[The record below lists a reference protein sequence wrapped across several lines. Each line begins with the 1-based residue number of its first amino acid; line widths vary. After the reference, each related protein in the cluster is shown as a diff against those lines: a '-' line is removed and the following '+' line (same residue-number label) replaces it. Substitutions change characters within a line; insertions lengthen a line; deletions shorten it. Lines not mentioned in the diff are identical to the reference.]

1 MNILFILQYYKI
13 GGVQTVTHVLAN
25 KFVQEGHNCNVLTL
39 TPSKGEEIYPIL
51 NKKIGV
57 SVIDT
62 HILSP
67 KETIIQLRNF
77 LIDKSVDVIINQ
89 SGHLYRTTALIKNAS
104 KDLKIKII
112 SVLHNT
118 PSFGLNFRYKHN
130 ITGKLEYYK
139 NIIRLAYFYRKVYK
153 DSDLYILLSDSFIS
167 EFENISRLKNLK
179 KIRVIS
185 NPITIDNEDFV
196 YNFERKEK
204 QIIFVGRLEY
214 TQKRIERILNVWSK
228 IQSEY
233 KDWTLTIV
241 GDGPDMLRLKKI
253 TANNNIQSV
262 EFVGFQN
269 PKDFYKK
276 ASILLLTSDYEGF
289 PLTVTESMSFGVIPV
304 VYGSY
309 SAVYDIITDGY
320 SGIISKPNN
329 GFDEEDFV
337 NKLKTLLS
345 SESKR
350 KEFSQN
356 ALNDSRKYSL
366 NNICEKWR
374 KIL

>member
-39 TPSKGEEIYPIL
+39 TPSKDEKIYPIL
-51 NKKIGV
+51 NQKIGV

-67 KETIIQLRNF
+67 KETIIKLRNF
-77 LIDKSVDVIINQ
+77 LIDESVDVIINQ
-89 SGHLYRTTALIKNAS
+89 SGHLYKTTALIKNAS
-104 KDLKIKII
+104 KNLKIKII

-118 PSFGLNFRYKHN
+118 PSFGLKFRYKHN
-130 ITGKLEYYK
+130 ITDKLEYYK

-153 DSDLYILLSDSFIS
+153 NSDLFILLSESFIS
-167 EFENISRLKNLK
+167 EFKNISRLKNLK

-196 YNFERKEK
+196 YNFKRKEK

-214 TQKRIERILNVWSK
+214 TQKRIERILNVWSR

-233 KDWTLTIV
+233 KDWELTIV
-241 GDGPDMLRLKKI
+241 GDGPDMPRLKSI
-253 TANNNIQSV
+253 TENNNIQSV

-350 KEFSQN
+350 REFSQN

-366 NNICEKWR
+366 NNICEKWK

>member
-25 KFVQEGHNCNVLTL
+25 KFVQEGHNCNVLSL
-39 TPSKGEEIYPIL
+39 TPLKGEKIYPIL
-51 NKKIGV
+51 KEKVGV

-62 HILSP
+62 HILNQ
-67 KETIIQLRNF
+67 KETITQLRDF
-77 LIDKSVDVIINQ
+77 LIDKNISIIINQ
-89 SGHLYRTTALIKNAS
+89 SGHLHKTIALIKKGS
-104 KDLKIKII
+104 KGLNIKII

-118 PSFGLNFRYKHN
+118 PSFGLKFRYKHN
-130 ITGKLEYYK
+130 ITDRLEYYM
-139 NIIRLAYFYRKVYK
+139 NILKLAYSYRKVYK
-153 DSDLYILLSDSFIS
+153 NSDLYILLSESFIS
-167 EFENISRLKNLK
+167 ELKNISKLNNLK
-179 KIRVIS
+179 KIKAIS
-185 NPITIDNEDFV
+185 NPITIDNEGFV
-196 YNFERKEK
+196 YDFERKEK
-204 QIIFVGRLEY
+204 QIIFVGRLDY
-214 TQKRIERILNVWSK
+214 TQKRIERILNVWSR

-241 GDGPDMLRLKKI
+241 GDGPDMPRLKKI

-262 EFVGFQN
+262 EFVGFEN
-269 PKDFYKK
+269 PKPFYEK

-289 PLTVTESMSFGVIPV
+289 SLAITESMSFGVIPV

-309 SAVYDIITDGY
+309 SAAYHIISDNY
-320 SGIISKPNN
+320 SGMISKPNK
-329 GFDEEDFV
+329 GFDEEDFA

-345 SESKR
+345 SVTKR

-356 ALNDSRKYSL
+356 ALNDSKKYSL

-374 KIL
+374 EIL